1 MSRRSVNP
9 DIHDT
14 NKITA
19 VAKEINGWLDLDWS
33 MLYGSSPETVQ
44 SFRGLIIADFNM
56 MPPHLVKIAAPLFA
70 DYMISDCEMD
80 VNKVDWVSI
89 AIAVDN
95 LNGMYHPLRLTKI
108 VLREQDD

>member
-14 NKITA
+14 NKIVA
-19 VAKEINGWLDLDWS
+19 IAKEINGWLDLDWS
-33 MLYGSSPETVQ
+33 MLHGSSPETVQ
-44 SFRGLIIADFNM
+44 LFRALLIADFNM
-56 MPPHLVKIAAPLFA
+56 MPPTLVKISLPLFT
-70 DYMISDCEMD
+70 DYMITDCEMD